1 MIQRIQSVFMAISV
15 ALIIAAFFLP
25 LGYFSDTAESL
36 TMTACGVKD
45 AAGTSMAGVNTYWFI
60 IPLTLALAVTIKALF
75 GYKSR
80 VSQLR
85 DIRLSFLGLAF
96 SFVLMAL
103 YVNSAQ
109 GVVAGKVFSIG
120 IGFFLPFASLLFNWL
135 AARAIRKDEALIKSV
150 DRIR

>member
-1 MIQRIQSVFMAISV
+1 MIQRIQSVFMAISI
-15 ALIIAAFFLP
+15 ALIIAAFFIP

-36 TMTACGVKD
+36 TMTAYGVKD

-85 DIRLSFLGLAF
+85 DLRLSFVALAF
-96 SFVLMAL
+96 SFLLMAF

-109 GVVAGKVFSIG
+109 GAIVAKVFSMG
-120 IGFFLPFASLLFNWL
+120 IGFFMPFGALIFNWL

>member
-1 MIQRIQSVFMAISV
+1 MIQRIQSIFLVVSMV
-15 ALIIAAFFLP
+15 LIIAAFFIP
-25 LGYFSDTAESL
+25 LGNFSDTAETL
-36 TMTACGVKD
+36 TMTAYGVKD
-45 AAGTSMAGVNTYWFI
+45 AAGTNAAGVNTYWFI
-60 IPLTLALAVTIKALF
+60 IPLTLALAVTVKALF

-109 GVVAGKVFSIG
+109 GAIVGKVFSIG
-120 IGFFLPFASLLFNWL
+120 IGFIMPFGALLFNWL

>member
-1 MIQRIQSVFMAISV
+1 MAFSI
-15 ALIIAAFFLP
+15 ALVIAAFFLP

-36 TMTACGVKD
+36 TMTAYGVKD

-109 GVVAGKVFSIG
+109 GVVVGKVFSIG
-120 IGFFLPFASLLFNWL
+120 IGFFLPFASLLFNWQYVQQ
-135 AARAIRKDEALIKSV
+135 IKQQQSLLTFSYC
-150 DRIR
+150 ILF